1 MYINLL
7 NVMVGFSINLG
18 LSSLIDMLGETL
30 SVTSD
35 LQIVN
40 VFTLTVLKMRWSGSG
55 TWSIPQS
62 LKLNLVPPTQILGL
76 FCLPKKR
83 FCVFTPNYLSNK
95 LLMLYYCVLFVLFT
109 IACIPTL
116 F

>member
-55 TWSIPQS
+55 TWSIP
-62 LKLNLVPPTQILGL
+62 
-76 FCLPKKR
+76 
-83 FCVFTPNYLSNK
+83 
-95 LLMLYYCVLFVLFT
+95 
-109 IACIPTL
+109 
-116 F
+116 